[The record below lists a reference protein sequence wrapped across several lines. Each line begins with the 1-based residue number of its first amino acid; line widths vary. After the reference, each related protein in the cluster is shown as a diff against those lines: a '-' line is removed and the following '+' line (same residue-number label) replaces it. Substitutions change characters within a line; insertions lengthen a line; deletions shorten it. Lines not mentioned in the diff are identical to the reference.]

1 LADPSSTGFDRT
13 LAGVSLAANFF
24 IPVLPNF
31 GAGVRA
37 ARAAGLA
44 GEQAAG
50 IVRNTSRIP
59 SLTGTASYRVP
70 DVLNRSGRL
79 IGEVKNVGSLS
90 YTSQLRDFSAFARS
104 SGFTFELTVRG
115 STQLSG
121 PLQQAVSAGDIILL
135 RTLP

>member
-1 LADPSSTGFDRT
+1 VLNAGISLGRGDFTG
-13 LAGVSLAANFF
+13 AGLSALAA
-24 IPVLPNF
+24 IPAI
-31 GAGVRA
+31 GAPANALRLS
-37 ARAAGLA
+37 RA

-50 IVRNTSRIP
+50 ILRNTERVP

-70 DVLNRSGRL
+70 DVLDRSGRL

-104 SGFTFELTVRG
+104 SGFTFELTGRG